1 MLSMVSTAASNMQ
14 FLALKGIASA
24 NLYMLDAN
32 VGQNTA
38 NTIKSVANNLQIAA
52 LVGFGASIMWG
63 AGLFGLG
70 GEEGARSAK
79 KRWTRAA
86 IGIVV
91 CVAAWFLLSW
101 LKGYATTN
109 FPDQ

>member
-1 MLSMVSTAASNMQ
+1 MLSMVSAAASNAK
-14 FLALKGIASA
+14 FLALKGIAGA

-70 GEEGARSAK
+70 GEEGAR
-79 KRWTRAA
+79 
-86 IGIVV
+86 
-91 CVAAWFLLSW
+91 
-101 LKGYATTN
+101 
-109 FPDQ
+109 